1 MLPPAAVP
9 HAPLGLCMCISGV
22 LMALDVT
29 QEDIICAP
37 PCQCCLSEL
46 LYGCAL
52 FRNTMNSSSLWQL
65 LQSKLF
71 CLRLS

>member
-9 HAPLGLCMCISGV
+9 HAPLGLCMCVSGV

-37 PCQCCLSEL
+37 PANVVSLSSFMDV
-46 LYGCAL
+46 LY
-52 FRNTMNSSSLWQL
+52 FVTQ
-65 LQSKLF
+65 
-71 CLRLS
+71 